1 MTLTQSQITE
11 FLTVFAN
18 ENGMHSLL
26 QMSINAIMLSERAQ
40 YLLNNADQGNGFR
53 TVKAHGSC
61 HELVLTVPRTRSG
74 GFFPLILGLI
84 REEDSEKNKL
94 VTSLYTRGLTTEA
107 ITEIWEELYGTSY
120 SKSQISQLMTTSK
133 QEVNLWLER
142 KLERRYLAIYIDAT
156 FVEISKLARRRI
168 TLF

>member
-1 MTLTQSQITE
+1 
-11 FLTVFAN
+11 
-18 ENGMHSLL
+18 
-26 QMSINAIMLSERAQ
+26 MSHQYKSPNIDVPIYVPAIN
-40 YLLNNADQGNGFR
+40 LNNADQGNGFR

-107 ITEIWEELYGTSY
+107 ITEIWEEMYGTSY

-133 QEVNLWLER
+133 QEVANIV
-142 KLERRYLAIYIDAT
+142 LAHSA
-156 FVEISKLARRRI
+156 
-168 TLF
+168 